1 MAANRN
7 SDSYDKKAKKAA
19 AKKQKKKHP
28 VLRVIFSTIFVFV
41 SICIVCAS
49 VAVSYVYNYSVNYIN
64 DEENAMDLEI
74 YKANQ
79 AQTSIIYAYDSN
91 KKLVELLRLHG
102 EENRVWV
109 EYDEIPETMVDAFRD
124 LEDKRFYEHQGVDW
138 TRTILGVVKSGF
150 EQGGSTITQQLIKN
164 LTGENGRTVSRKFFE
179 ILNALSLEKNYSKT
193 TIMEFYLNTVY
204 LGNGCYGVKT
214 AAETYF
220 GKNVEDLNAAECAVI
235 ASITQAPG
243 ALDPL
248 TNPEQNA
255 ERQLYCLRCMY
266 EQGSLTQKEYNEAK
280 NFELIFTN
288 SDNYKGSQVDK
299 EEEEDIIETDKNYT
313 DEEIAEIEK
322 AKEDTESSYYV
333 DYVIDNVIEDLMD
346 EYDLTYN
353 EAWKK
358 VFFGG
363 LRIYSAV
370 DLEVQEKAEYV
381 YENRT
386 VFPSEEDTEENPAV
400 QSAITIMDY
409 NGRVVA
415 MVGGAGEKGPFR
427 GLNRASQ
434 SARQPGSSIKPISVY
449 APGIDQDVITWS
461 TKVQNY
467 GIKMGSSRWPTNY
480 GGNAGSANS
489 FVTVQYALQQ
499 SLNTCPAQIARVM
512 GLETCFDFLV
522 DDLRFSTFVTDED
535 SKFYDANYSTIAVG
549 GCSEGVTTLEMAAAF
564 AIFGNNGY
572 YFKPYGYYKVTNNDG
587 TEVLLK
593 SGDEAGDQVISESS
607 AGVMRNLLKTV
618 VSGGTGSGYGVSG
631 FETFAKTGTTSDDKD
646 RWFCCGTPYYVAACW
661 YGYDE
666 PRNIW
671 NVSGNPA
678 GRICKEIFDDVHED
692 LDDLEFPS
700 ASGLVA
706 RSYCTIS
713 GDLASSG
720 CPRAT
725 GYYKS
730 SNLPPYCRG
739 CAIRNGIGQGIPSVI
754 KVEKSTTE
762 KEDDEEEKTT
772 KPKTTEEKTTKP
784 TTQKPTTTAPTTQ
797 KPSTT
802 AAPTT
807 TAPTTAAPTTTSP
820 TTAPTESATTANSE
834 GDAAFAAD
842 DRSRSVSMWWN

>member
-1 MAANRN
+1 MARKSAGA
-7 SDSYDKKAKKAA
+7 DKSRT
-19 AKKQKKKHP
+19 KKQRKEHP
-28 VLRVIFSTIFVFV
+28 ILRFIFGTIFT
-41 SICIVCAS
+41 ITAIVGVCGA
-49 VAVSYVYNYSVNYIN
+49 VACSYVYNYAVDYIGN
-64 DEENAMDLEI
+64 EENAMDLDE

-79 AQTSIIYAYDSN
+79 AQTSIIYAYDEN
-91 KKLVELLRLHG
+91 KQLIELLRLHG
-102 EENRVWV
+102 AENRVWIDY
-109 EYDEIPETMVDAFRD
+109 EDIPETMIDAFRD

-179 ILNALSLEKNYSKT
+179 ILNALNLEQNYHKK

-214 AAETYF
+214 ASEYYF
-220 GKNVEDLNAAECAVI
+220 GKEVADLNAAECATI

-243 ALDPL
+243 ALDPIAH
-248 TNPEQNA
+248 PEDNA
-255 ERQLYCLRCMY
+255 ERQIYCLGCML
-266 EQGSLTQKEYNEAK
+266 EQGSITQAEYNEAK
-280 NFELIFTN
+280 NFKLVFTGSKIEDNEN
-288 SDNYKGSQVDK
+288 SQLDEDK
-299 EEEEDIIETDKNYT
+299 QYS
-313 DEEIAEIEK
+313 DEEIEEIEK
-322 AKEDTESSYYV
+322 AKEEIESSYYV
-333 DYVIDNVIEDLMD
+333 DFVIDNVIEDLML
-346 EYDLTYN
+346 EYDWTYN

-370 DLEVQEKAEYV
+370 DLSVQEKAEYV

-386 VFPSEEDTEENPAV
+386 AFPNEEDTEERPAV

-449 APGIDQDVITWS
+449 APAIDQDVITWS

-480 GGNAGSANS
+480 GGNAGSPNS
-489 FVTVQYALQQ
+489 FVTVQHALQV
-499 SLNTCPAQIARVM
+499 SLNTVPAQIARKM
-512 GLETCFDFLV
+512 GLENCFSFLV
-522 DDLRFSTFVTDED
+522 DDLRFTTFVEDED

-564 AIFGNNGY
+564 SIFGNNGY
-572 YFKPYGYYKVTNNDG
+572 YFRPYAYYKVTNNDG

-593 SGDEAGDQVISESS
+593 SGDDSGDQVISESS

-618 VSGGTGSGYGVSG
+618 TRGGGTGSAYGVSG

-646 RWFCCGTPYYVAACW
+646 RWFVAGTPYYVAAVW
-661 YGYDE
+661 YGYDQ
-666 PRNIW
+666 PRRIT

-678 GRICKEIFDDVHED
+678 GRVFKEIMDDVHED
-692 LDDLEFPS
+692 LEDLEFPS
-700 ASGLVA
+700 ANGVVA

-713 GDLASSG
+713 GDIANGG
-720 CPRAT
+720 CPKAT

-730 SNLPPYCRG
+730 SNVPNRCKS
-739 CAIRNGIGQGIPSVI
+739 CSIINGIGQGIPSVI
-754 KVEKSTTE
+754 PNIK
-762 KEDDEEEKTT
+762 
-772 KPKTTEEKTTKP
+772 
-784 TTQKPTTTAPTTQ
+784 
-797 KPSTT
+797 
-802 AAPTT
+802 
-807 TAPTTAAPTTTSP
+807 TTTSKTTTDKNDNNNNK
-820 TTAPTESATTANSE
+820 TTASSGGNNSRPATTSKPLPTQPPTQPPTIIVTEPVTQAPPPVEPQEPQTQAPPPAEPQEPEIDNGE
-834 GDAAFAAD
+834 AIAEQAERMIRGK
-842 DRSRSVSMWWN
+842 W

>member
-1 MAANRN
+1 MAVKRSGNGTPR
-7 SDSYDKKAKKAA
+7 AKKV
-19 AKKQKKKHP
+19 KKQRKEHP
-28 VLRVIFSTIFVFV
+28 VLRVIFGTLFTLFAIGA
-41 SICIVCAS
+41 ICGT
-49 VAVSYVYNYSVNYIN
+49 VACTYVYNFAVDYIAN
-64 DEENAMDLEI
+64 EENAMDLEE

-79 AQTSIIYAYDSN
+79 AQTSIIYAYDSD
-91 KKLVELLRLHG
+91 KQLVELLRLHG
-102 EENRVWV
+102 AENRVWIDY
-109 EYDEIPETMVDAFRD
+109 EDIPQTMIDAFRD

-179 ILNALSLEKNYSKT
+179 ILNALNLEQNYHKK
-193 TIMEFYLNTVY
+193 TIMEFYLNTAY

-214 AAETYF
+214 AAEYYF
-220 GKNVEDLNAAECAVI
+220 GKEVADLNAAECATI

-243 ALDPL
+243 ALDPIA
-248 TNPEQNA
+248 NFEANH
-255 ERQLYCLRCMY
+255 ERQQYCLRCMF
-266 EQGSLTQKEYNEAK
+266 EQESLTEAEYQEAK
-280 NFELIFTN
+280 NFELVFN
-288 SDNYKGSQVDK
+288 EDGKVEDGSNPVDENKEYSD
-299 EEEEDIIETDKNYT
+299 
-313 DEEIAEIEK
+313 AEIEEIE
-322 AKEDTESSYYV
+322 KEKEEIESSYYT
-333 DYVIDNVIEDLMD
+333 DYVIDNVIEDLMR

-370 DLEVQEKAEYV
+370 DMDIQEKAEYV

-386 VFPSEEDTEENPAV
+386 VFPNEEDTEERPAV

-449 APGIDQDVITWS
+449 APAIDQDVITWS

-480 GGNAGSANS
+480 GGNAGSPNS
-489 FVTVQYALQQ
+489 FVTVQHALQV
-499 SLNTCPAQIARVM
+499 SLNTVPAQIARKM

-522 DDLRFSTFVTDED
+522 DDLKFTTFVED
-535 SKFYDANYSTIAVG
+535 KSSDFYDGNYSTIAVG

-564 AIFGNNGY
+564 QMFGNNGY
-572 YFKPYGYYKVTNNDG
+572 YFRPYAYYKVTNNDG

-593 SGDEAGDQVISESS
+593 SGDDSGDQVISESS

-618 VSGGTGSGYGVSG
+618 TKGGGTGAAYGVKG
-631 FETFAKTGTTSDDKD
+631 FDTFAKTGTTSDDKD
-646 RWFCCGTPYYVAACW
+646 RWFVAGTPYYVAAVW
-661 YGYDE
+661 YGYDQ
-666 PRNIW
+666 PRKIS

-678 GRICKEIFDDVHED
+678 GRIFKEIMDDVHED
-692 LDDLEFPS
+692 LDRDLDYPK
-700 ASGLVA
+700 ANGVVA

-713 GDLASSG
+713 GDIANAG
-720 CPRAT
+720 CPKAT

-730 SNLPPYCRG
+730 SNVPNRCKS
-739 CAIRNGIGQGIPSVI
+739 CSIINGIGQGIPSVI
-754 KVEKSTTE
+754 PNTKATSDASTT
-762 KEDDEEEKTT
+762 DKTNVIGGLN
-772 KPKTTEEKTTKP
+772 KPTTSATKP
-784 TTQKPTTTAPTTQ
+784 TQAPVQKPTTIITEPVTQAPPEPTQ
-797 KPSTT
+797 
-802 AAPTT
+802 APVETQ
-807 TAPTTAAPTTTSP
+807 APA
-820 TTAPTESATTANSE
+820 TEPPQPDPGAGIQEQAE
-834 GDAAFAAD
+834 RMIRGK
-842 DRSRSVSMWWN
+842 W

>member
-1 MAANRN
+1 MAVKR
-7 SDSYDKKAKKAA
+7 SDNGTPRAKKV
-19 AKKQKKKHP
+19 KKQRKEHP
-28 VLRVIFSTIFVFV
+28 VLRVIFGTLFTIFA
-41 SICIVCAS
+41 ICAICGT
-49 VAVSYVYNYSVNYIN
+49 VACTYVYNYAVDYIEN
-64 DEENAMDLEI
+64 EENAMDLEE

-79 AQTSIIYAYDSN
+79 AQTSIIYAYDSD
-91 KKLVELLRLHG
+91 KQLVELLRLHG
-102 EENRVWV
+102 AENRVWV
-109 EYDEIPETMVDAFRD
+109 DYEDIPQTMIDAFRD

-179 ILNALSLEKNYSKT
+179 ILNALNLEQNYHKK

-214 AAETYF
+214 ASEYYF
-220 GKNVEDLNAAECAVI
+220 GKEVADLNAAECATI

-243 ALDPL
+243 ALDPI
-248 TNPEQNA
+248 TNFEDNH
-255 ERQLYCLRCMY
+255 ERQQYCLRCMF
-266 EQGSLTQKEYNEAK
+266 EQESLTQAEYDEAKSFELVFNEDGKVEEGSNPVDENKEY
-280 NFELIFTN
+280 
-288 SDNYKGSQVDK
+288 S
-299 EEEEDIIETDKNYT
+299 
-313 DEEIAEIEK
+313 DEEIEEIEK
-322 AKEDTESSYYV
+322 EKEEIESSYYV
-333 DYVIDNVIEDLMD
+333 DFVIDNVIEDLMR

-370 DLEVQEKAEYV
+370 DMDIQEKAEYV

-386 VFPSEEDTEENPAV
+386 VFPNEEDTEERPAV
-400 QSAITIMDY
+400 QSAMTIMDY

-480 GGNAGSANS
+480 GGNAGSPNS
-489 FVTVQYALQQ
+489 FVTVQHALQV
-499 SLNTCPAQIARVM
+499 SLNTVPAQIARKM

-522 DDLRFSTFVTDED
+522 DDLKFTTFVED
-535 SKFYDANYSTIAVG
+535 KSSDYYDGNYSTIAVG

-564 AIFGNNGY
+564 QIFGNNGY
-572 YFKPYGYYKVTNNDG
+572 YFRPYAYYKVTNNDG

-593 SGDEAGDQVISESS
+593 SGDDSGDQVISESS

-618 VSGGTGSGYGVSG
+618 TRGGGTGSAYGVKG

-646 RWFCCGTPYYVAACW
+646 RWFVAGTPYYVAAVW
-661 YGYDE
+661 YGYDQ
-666 PRNIW
+666 PRRIT

-678 GRICKEIFDDVHED
+678 GRIFKAVMDDVHED
-692 LDDLEFPS
+692 LDRDLDYPK
-700 ASGLVA
+700 ANGVVA

-713 GDLASSG
+713 GDIANSG
-720 CPRAT
+720 CPKAT

-730 SNLPPYCRG
+730 SNVPNRCKS
-739 CAIRNGIGQGIPSVI
+739 CSIINGIGQGIPSVI
-754 KVEKSTTE
+754 PNKPSTTGTSTT
-762 KEDDEEEKTT
+762 DKTNVVGGLN
-772 KPKTTEEKTTKP
+772 KPTSSATTKP
-784 TTQKPTTTAPTTQ
+784 TQAPVQKPTTAITEPVTQAPPEPTQ
-797 KPSTT
+797 
-802 AAPTT
+802 APVQTE
-807 TAPTTAAPTTTSP
+807 APA
-820 TTAPTESATTANSE
+820 TEPPQPDPGAGIAE
-834 GDAAFAAD
+834 QAERMIRGK
-842 DRSRSVSMWWN
+842 W

>member
-1 MAANRN
+1 MAVKR
-7 SDSYDKKAKKAA
+7 SDNGTPRAKKV
-19 AKKQKKKHP
+19 KKQRKEHP
-28 VLRVIFSTIFVFV
+28 VLRVIFGTLFTIF
-41 SICIVCAS
+41 SICAICGT
-49 VAVSYVYNYSVNYIN
+49 VACTYVYNFAVDYIEN
-64 DEENAMDLEI
+64 EENAMDLEE

-79 AQTSIIYAYDSN
+79 AQTSIIYAYDSD
-91 KKLVELLRLHG
+91 KQLVELLRLHG

-109 EYDEIPETMVDAFRD
+109 DYEDIPQTMIDAFRD

-179 ILNALSLEKNYSKT
+179 ILNALNLEQNYHKK

-214 AAETYF
+214 ASEYYF
-220 GKNVEDLNAAECAVI
+220 GKEVADLNAAECATI

-243 ALDPL
+243 ALDPI
-248 TNPEQNA
+248 TNFEDNH
-255 ERQLYCLRCMY
+255 ERQQYCLRCMF
-266 EQGSLTQKEYNEAK
+266 EQESLTQAEYDEAKSFELVFNKDGKVEEDSNPVDENKEY
-280 NFELIFTN
+280 
-288 SDNYKGSQVDK
+288 S
-299 EEEEDIIETDKNYT
+299 
-313 DEEIAEIEK
+313 DEEIEEIEK
-322 AKEDTESSYYV
+322 EKEEIESSYYT
-333 DYVIDNVIEDLMD
+333 DFVIDNVIEDLMR

-370 DLEVQEKAEYV
+370 DMEIQEKAEYV

-386 VFPSEEDTEENPAV
+386 VFPNEEDTEENPAV

-449 APGIDQDVITWS
+449 APAIDQDVITWS

-480 GGNAGSANS
+480 GGNAGSPNS
-489 FVTVQYALQQ
+489 FVTVQHALQV
-499 SLNTCPAQIARVM
+499 SLNTVPAQIARKM

-522 DDLRFSTFVTDED
+522 DDLKFTTFVED
-535 SKFYDANYSTIAVG
+535 KSSDYYDGNYSTIAVG

-564 AIFGNNGY
+564 QIFGNNGY
-572 YFKPYGYYKVTNNDG
+572 YFRPYAYYKVTNNDG

-593 SGDEAGDQVISESS
+593 SGDDSGDQVISESS

-618 VSGGTGSGYGVSG
+618 TRGGGTGAAYGVKG

-646 RWFCCGTPYYVAACW
+646 RWFVAGTPYYVAAVW
-661 YGYDE
+661 YGYDQ
-666 PRNIW
+666 PRRIT

-678 GRICKEIFDDVHED
+678 GRIFKAVMDDVHED
-692 LDDLEFPS
+692 LDRDLDYPK
-700 ASGLVA
+700 ANGVVA

-713 GDLASSG
+713 GDIANAG
-720 CPRAT
+720 CPKAT

-730 SNLPPYCRG
+730 SNVPNRCKS
-739 CAIRNGIGQGIPSVI
+739 CSIINGIGQGIPSVI
-754 KVEKSTTE
+754 PNKPSTTGASTT
-762 KEDDEEEKTT
+762 DKTNVAGGLH
-772 KPKTTEEKTTKP
+772 KPTSSATKP
-784 TTQKPTTTAPTTQ
+784 TQAPVQKPTTVITEPVTQAPPEPTQ
-797 KPSTT
+797 
-802 AAPTT
+802 APVQTE
-807 TAPTTAAPTTTSP
+807 APA
-820 TTAPTESATTANSE
+820 TEPPQPDPGAGIAE
-834 GDAAFAAD
+834 QAERMIRGK
-842 DRSRSVSMWWN
+842 W